1 MTYLEGL
8 KWQLVRLPAALD
20 ARIDTWARIHGRA
33 RSEAIQYLLEFA
45 LEQESAAVG
54 ASRDRRVERRAES
67 QIDRLIDP
75 DTPMEE
81 RERRIHRL
89 TEGPPEFVDL
99 RLDLP
104 RNKKN

>member
-8 KWQLVRLPAALD
+8 KWRLVRLPAALD
-20 ARIDTWARIHGRA
+20 ARIDAWARIHGRC
-33 RSEAIQYLLEFA
+33 RSEAIQHLLELA
-45 LEQESAAVG
+45 LEQESAALG
-54 ASRDRRVERRAES
+54 PSRDHLVERWAES

-75 DTPMEE
+75 GTPVEE
-81 RERRIHRL
+81 RERRNHRL

-104 RNKKN
+104 RNKKH